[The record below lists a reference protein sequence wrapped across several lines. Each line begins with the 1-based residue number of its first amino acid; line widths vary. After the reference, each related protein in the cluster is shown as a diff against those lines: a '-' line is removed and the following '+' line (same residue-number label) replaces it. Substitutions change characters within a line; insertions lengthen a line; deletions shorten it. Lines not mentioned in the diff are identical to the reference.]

1 MDKRID
7 NLIKNWQKR
16 NILGLY
22 ARDKEEAA
30 NKILEIIPV
39 SGSVGF
45 SGSMTLDQLGIVKR
59 LDARGNR
66 VVNPYKA
73 GMSREESLELRRQGA
88 AADYYLASPNA
99 VSEKGELVFFSA
111 YGNRT
116 AGISYAKNA
125 IVVAGINKITPSI
138 QEALKRSREY
148 AAPLNCKRLKWNTP
162 CFEDGICRQEICFFP
177 EYKRM
182 CCQILIIEAE
192 VTPNRPEGRGLASDS
207 QSHRLKVILVGEN
220 LGF

>member
-7 NLIKNWQKR
+7 NLIKKWQKR
-16 NILGLY
+16 NISGFY
-22 ARDKEEAA
+22 CDDKSEAID
-30 NKILEIIPV
+30 KILKIIPA

-45 SGSMTLDQLGIVKR
+45 SGSVTLEQLGIVRR

-66 VVNPYKA
+66 VINPYKA
-73 GMSREESLELRRQGA
+73 GIRKEESLELRREGA

-99 VSEKGELVFFSA
+99 VSEKGELVFFTA

-116 AGISYAKNA
+116 AGIAYAKNV
-125 IVVAGINKITPSI
+125 IVTAGINKLTPDI
-138 QEALKRSREY
+138 QSALMRSREY
-148 AAPLNCKRLKWNTP
+148 ATPLNCKRLSWNTP
-162 CFEDGICRQEICFFP
+162 CLEDGICRQEICLFP

-192 VTPNRPEGRGLASDS
+192 VTPD
-207 QSHRLKVILVGEN
+207 RLRVILVGEN

>member
-7 NLIKNWQKR
+7 NLIKSWHRR
-16 NILGLY
+16 NIQGVY
-22 ARDKEEAA
+22 CQNKEEAA

-73 GMSREESLELRRQGA
+73 GRAKEENLELRRQGA

-116 AGISYAKNA
+116 AGISYAKNV
-125 IVVAGINKITPSI
+125 IVAAGINKITPNI
-138 QEALKRSREY
+138 QSALERSREY
-148 AAPLNCKRLKWNTP
+148 ATPLNCKRLSWNTP
-162 CFEDGICRQEICFFP
+162 CLEDGICRQEICLFP

-182 CCQILIIEAE
+182 CCQVLIIEAE
-192 VTPNRPEGRGLASDS
+192 VAPD
-207 QSHRLKVILVGEN
+207 RLKVILVGEN